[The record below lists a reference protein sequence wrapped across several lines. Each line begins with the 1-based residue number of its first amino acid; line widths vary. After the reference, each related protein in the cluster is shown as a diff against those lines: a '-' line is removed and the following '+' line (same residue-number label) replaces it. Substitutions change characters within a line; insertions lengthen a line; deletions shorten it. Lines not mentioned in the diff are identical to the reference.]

1 MWMWWNFKLYPHYYW
16 KVVSRVLH
24 INAVHWLL
32 MTWRASSYIAARTKT
47 VISSPGMASSSSNI
61 SEEPYKMQIVEMK
74 SAAVYE
80 KWWRRY
86 NEYAD
91 SRSSSRNDV
100 KTFMNW
106 LCTMKQSKEFAPTT
120 IISAGYAAQRKGN
133 GFAWIEATWSL
144 EKYGCLRAICWQ
156 HRREKN
162 ENQQPSAERRRRIGF
177 IKRRNCHLHELFI
190 REL

>member
-1 MWMWWNFKLYPHYYW
+1 
-16 KVVSRVLH
+16 
-24 INAVHWLL
+24 
-32 MTWRASSYIAARTKT
+32 
-47 VISSPGMASSSSNI
+47 MASSSSNI
-61 SEEPYKMQIVEMK
+61 SEKPYKMQIVEMK

-86 NEYAD
+86 NGYAD
-91 SRSSSRNDV
+91 GRSSSTNDV

-120 IISAGYAAQRKGN
+120 IISAGSCVNSKMK
-133 GFAWIEATWSL
+133 L
-144 EKYGCLRAICWQ
+144 
-156 HRREKN
+156 
-162 ENQQPSAERRRRIGF
+162 NQQPSAERRRRIGF

>member
-1 MWMWWNFKLYPHYYW
+1 MKSCLT
-16 KVVSRVLH
+16 RVAYQRSSL
-24 INAVHWLL
+24 IANDL
-32 MTWRASSYIAARTKT
+32 TSSYIAACTKT

-91 SRSSSRNDV
+91 GRSSSTNDV

-133 GFAWIEATWSL
+133 GFA
-144 EKYGCLRAICWQ
+144 
-156 HRREKN
+156 
-162 ENQQPSAERRRRIGF
+162 
-177 IKRRNCHLHELFI
+177 
-190 REL
+190 